1 MKSIVVDGQLS
12 LFDEQP
18 KVVNIIPTKE
28 ENKDNPIFRELI
40 DKYRDTCTRIVK
52 VEKKLYVEIG
62 DQTLSYEADGEP
74 GGIFIRDMLLRP
86 KDEILV
92 ANEYKSITAEQI
104 KTLKNKMHID
114 KFIKRKSDN
123 NILIQYD
130 NFCMA
135 IYPSGKFAKWK
146 SPAVFKDDEIF
157 SIDEI
162 ENINKMHE
170 EIKEDPKL
178 EEVIEISESEEYL
191 KIGDKVSF
199 NYHGPKIG
207 AIVRVYNKGE
217 TVNVSWDNKQT
228 AFYYKSVVKINA

>member
-18 KVVNIIPTKE
+18 KVVSIISTKE
-28 ENKDNPIFRELI
+28 KNKDNPIFKELI
-40 DKYRDTCTRIVK
+40 DKYRYKCTRIVK

-92 ANEYKSITAEQI
+92 ANEYKPINDKQI
-104 KTLKNKMHID
+104 KTLRKIQTD

-146 SPAVFKDDEIF
+146 SAAVYSDNEVYSMNEIESINKLNEEVVQDPIPDVINDDE
-157 SIDEI
+157 EL
-162 ENINKMHE
+162 H
-170 EIKEDPKL
+170 L
-178 EEVIEISESEEYL
+178 
-191 KIGDKVSF
+191 GDRVSF
-199 NYHGPKIG
+199 NYDGMQIGKI
-207 AIVRVYNKGE
+207 ARIYNNGE
-217 TVNVSWDNKQT
+217 TVNVSWNNRQT

>member
-12 LFDEQP
+12 LFDEQH

-28 ENKDNPIFRELI
+28 ENKDNTIFKELI
-40 DKYRDTCTRIVK
+40 DKYRDKCTRIVK

-104 KTLKNKMHID
+104 KTVKNKMHVD

-146 SPAVFKDDEIF
+146 SAAVFKENEVYR
-157 SIDEI
+157 IDEI
-162 ENINKMHE
+162 EDINKINE

-178 EEVIEISESEEYL
+178 EEVIEISESEETL
-191 KIGDKVSF
+191 RLGDKVKF
-199 NYHGPKIG
+199 DYHGPKEG
-207 AIVRVYNKGE
+207 NIVRIYNKGE

>member
-28 ENKDNPIFRELI
+28 ENKDNPIFRGLI

-52 VEKKLYVEIG
+52 VEKKLYVEIDG
-62 DQTLSYEADGEP
+62 QTLSFKPDGEP
-74 GGIFIRDMLLRP
+74 GGIFIKDMLLRP
-86 KDEILV
+86 KDEIIID
-92 ANEYKSITAEQI
+92 NEYKPINDKQI
-104 KTLKNKMHID
+104 KTLRKIQTD

-146 SPAVFKDDEIF
+146 SEAVFKENEVYG
-157 SIDEI
+157 IDEI
-162 ENINKMHE
+162 ENVNKMHE

-178 EEVIEISESEEYL
+178 EEVIEISESEETL
-191 KIGDKVSF
+191 RLGDKVKF
-199 NYHGPKIG
+199 DYHGPKEG
-207 AIVRVYNKGE
+207 NIVRIYNKGE

>member
-18 KVVNIIPTKE
+18 KVVNIIPIKE

-104 KTLKNKMHID
+104 KTVKNKMHVD

-135 IYPSGKFAKWK
+135 IYPSGRFAKWK
-146 SPAVFKDDEIF
+146 SAAVYSDNEVY
-157 SIDEI
+157 SMNEI
-162 ENINKMHE
+162 ENIKQIHE
-170 EIKEDPKL
+170 EIKEDPKV
-178 EEVIEISESEEYL
+178 EDEIEVKESEETL
-191 KIGDKVSF
+191 RLGDKVKF
-199 NYHGPKIG
+199 NYDGPKEG
-207 AIVRVYNKGE
+207 NIVRIYNKGE

>member
-1 MKSIVVDGQLS
+1 MKTIITEGQISI
-12 LFDEQP
+12 FDLPKEIIQP
-18 KVVNIIPTKE
+18 KETATKPVPRASNFDKII
-28 ENKDNPIFRELI
+28 NQYKDSCNRIFI
-40 DKYRDTCTRIVK
+40 I
-52 VEKKLYVEIG
+52 EKKLYVEIG

-104 KTLKNKMHID
+104 KTVKNKMHVD

-135 IYPSGKFAKWK
+135 IYPNGHFAKWK
-146 SPAVFKDDEIF
+146 SPAVFKDNEVF
-157 SIDEI
+157 RIDEI
-162 ENINKMHE
+162 ESINK
-170 EIKEDPKL
+170 L
-178 EEVIEISESEEYL
+178 NEEVVQDPIPDVEL
-191 KIGDKVSF
+191 HLGDRVSF
-199 NYHGPKIG
+199 NYDGMQIGKI
-207 AIVRVYNKGE
+207 ARIYNNGE
-217 TVNVSWDNKQT
+217 TVNVSWNNRQT

>member
-28 ENKDNPIFRELI
+28 ENKDNTIFKELI
-40 DKYRDTCTRIVK
+40 DKYGKTCTRIAK
-52 VEKKLYVEIG
+52 VEQKLYVEIDG
-62 DQTLSYEADGEP
+62 QTLLFKPDGEP
-74 GGIFIRDMLLRP
+74 GGIFIKDMLLRP

-92 ANEYKSITAEQI
+92 ANEYKHITSEQI
-104 KTLKNKMHID
+104 KTIKNKMHVD
-114 KFIKRKSDN
+114 KFIKRKADN
-123 NILIQYD
+123 NVLIQYK

-135 IYPSGKFAKWK
+135 IYPNGHFAKWK
-146 SPAVFKDDEIF
+146 SPAVYSDNEVY

-162 ENINKMHE
+162 EDINKINE
-170 EIKEDPKL
+170 EIEEDPKL
-178 EEVIEISESEEYL
+178 EEVIEISESEEIL
-191 KIGDKVSF
+191 RLGDKVKF
-199 NYHGPKIG
+199 NYDGPKEG
-207 AIVRVYNKGE
+207 NIVRIYNKGE

>member
-1 MKSIVVDGQLS
+1 MKSIVFEGQIS

-18 KVVNIIPTKE
+18 KVINIIQVRE
-28 ENKDNPIFRELI
+28 DNKDNPIFIDLI
-40 DKYRDTCTRIVK
+40 EKYRDTCTRIAK
-52 VEKKLYVEIG
+52 VERKLYVEVNN
-62 DQTLSYEADGEP
+62 QTLSFESDGEASH
-74 GGIFIRDMLLRP
+74 IFVKNMLLRP

-92 ANEYKSITAEQI
+92 SNEYKPINDKQI
-104 KTLKNKMHID
+104 KTLRKIQTD

-135 IYPSGKFAKWK
+135 IYPSGRFAKWK
-146 SPAVFKDDEIF
+146 SAAVFKDNEVYT
-157 SIDEI
+157 IDEI

-170 EIKEDPKL
+170 GIEEDPKV
-178 EEVIEISESEEYL
+178 EEIIEISTL
-191 KIGDKVSF
+191 RLGDKVKF
-199 NYHGPKIG
+199 NYDGPKEG
-207 AIVRVYNKGE
+207 NIVRIYNKGE

>member
-40 DKYRDTCTRIVK
+40 DKYRDKCTRIVK

-74 GGIFIRDMLLRP
+74 GGIFIKDILLRP

-92 ANEYKSITAEQI
+92 ANEYKHITSEQI
-104 KTLKNKMHID
+104 KTIKNKMHVD
-114 KFIKRKSDN
+114 KFIKRKADN
-123 NILIQYD
+123 NVLIQYK

-135 IYPSGKFAKWK
+135 IYPNGHFAKWK
-146 SPAVFKDDEIF
+146 SPAVYSDNEVY

-162 ENINKMHE
+162 EDINKINE
-170 EIKEDPKL
+170 EIEEDPKL
-178 EEVIEISESEEYL
+178 EEVIEISESEEIL
-191 KIGDKVSF
+191 RLGDKVKF
-199 NYHGPKIG
+199 NYDGPKEG
-207 AIVRVYNKGE
+207 NIVRIYNKGE

>member
-18 KVVNIIPTKE
+18 KVVSIIPTKE

-40 DKYRDTCTRIVK
+40 DKYRDICTRIAK
-52 VEKKLYVEIG
+52 VEKKLYIEI
-62 DQTLSYEADGEP
+62 DDKTLSFEADGEP
-74 GGIFIRDMLLRP
+74 GGIFISDMLLRP
-86 KDEILV
+86 KDEILI
-92 ANEYKSITAEQI
+92 ANEYKPITAEQI
-104 KTLKNKMHID
+104 KTVKNKMHID

-170 EIKEDPKL
+170 EIKEDPKV
-178 EEVIEISESEEYL
+178 EGVTEISESEETL
-191 KIGDKVSF
+191 RLGDKVRF
-199 NYHGPKIG
+199 DYHGPKEG
-207 AIVRVYNKGE
+207 NIVRIYNKGE

>member
-12 LFDEQP
+12 LFDEQH

-40 DKYRDTCTRIVK
+40 DKYRDICTRIAK
-52 VEKKLYVEIG
+52 VEKKLYIEI
-62 DQTLSYEADGEP
+62 DDKTLSFEADGEP
-74 GGIFIRDMLLRP
+74 GGTFIKDMLLRP
-86 KDEILV
+86 KDELIIS
-92 ANEYKSITAEQI
+92 NEFKPITAEQI

-130 NFCMA
+130 NFCVA

-146 SPAVFKDDEIF
+146 SAAVYSDNEVY

-162 ENINKMHE
+162 ENINMMYE
-170 EIKEDPKL
+170 EIKQDLKV
-178 EEVIEISESEEYL
+178 EEEIEIKKPEENL
-191 KIGDKVSF
+191 KLGDKVSF
-199 NYHGPKIG
+199 NYEESQVGEV
-207 AIVRVYNKGE
+207 VRIYNKGE
-217 TVNVSWDNKQT
+217 TVNVRWNNKQT

>member
-86 KDEILV
+86 KDEIIIY
-92 ANEYKSITAEQI
+92 NEYKPINDKQI
-104 KTLKNKMHID
+104 KTLRIIQTD
-114 KFIKRKSDN
+114 KFIKRKSDS

-170 EIKEDPKL
+170 EIKEDPKA
-178 EEVIEISESEEYL
+178 EGVTEISESEETL
-191 KIGDKVSF
+191 RLGDKVKF
-199 NYHGPKIG
+199 DYHGSKEG
-207 AIVRVYNKGE
+207 NIVRIYNKGE

>member
-1 MKSIVVDGQLS
+1 MKSKVIDGQIS
-12 LFDEQP
+12 LFDEHH

-28 ENKDNPIFRELI
+28 ENKDNTIFKELI
-40 DKYRDTCTRIVK
+40 DKYRDKCTKIVK
-52 VEKKLYVEIG
+52 VEKKLYVEIE
-62 DQTLSYEADGEP
+62 DQTLSYESDGEP
-74 GGIFIRDMLLRP
+74 GEIFIRDMLLRP

-92 ANEYKSITAEQI
+92 ANEYKPITAEQI
-104 KTLKNKMHID
+104 NTVKNKMHVN

-146 SPAVFKDDEIF
+146 SAAVYSDNEVY
-157 SIDEI
+157 SMNEI
-162 ENINKMHE
+162 ENINQMHE
-170 EIKEDPKL
+170 EIKEDPKV
-178 EEVIEISESEEYL
+178 EGVIESSESEETL
-191 KIGDKVSF
+191 RLGDKVKF
-199 NYHGPKIG
+199 DYHGSKEG
-207 AIVRVYNKGE
+207 NIVRIYNKGE

>member
-62 DQTLSYEADGEP
+62 DQTLSYEADGES

-86 KDEILV
+86 KDEIIID
-92 ANEYKSITAEQI
+92 NEYKSITAEQI

-146 SPAVFKDDEIF
+146 SAAVYSDNEVY
-157 SIDEI
+157 SMNEI

-170 EIKEDPKL
+170 EIKEDPKV
-178 EEVIEISESEEYL
+178 EGVTEISESEETLRLGY
-191 KIGDKVSF
+191 KVKF
-199 NYHGPKIG
+199 NYDGPKEG
-207 AIVRVYNKGE
+207 NIVRIYNKGE
-217 TVNVSWDNKQT
+217 TINVSPLL
-228 AFYYKSVVKINA
+228 

>member
-18 KVVNIIPTKE
+18 KVVSIISTKE
-28 ENKDNPIFRELI
+28 KNKDNPIFRELI
-40 DKYRDTCTRIVK
+40 DKYRYKCTRIVK

-104 KTLKNKMHID
+104 KTVKNKMHVD

-135 IYPSGKFAKWK
+135 IYPNGHFAKWK
-146 SPAVFKDDEIF
+146 SPAVFKDNEVY

-162 ENINKMHE
+162 EDINKINE
-170 EIKEDPKL
+170 EIEEDPKV
-178 EEVIEISESEEYL
+178 EGVTEISESEETL
-191 KIGDKVSF
+191 RLGDKVKF
-199 NYHGPKIG
+199 DYHGLKEG
-207 AIVRVYNKGE
+207 NIVRIYNKGE

>member
-62 DQTLSYEADGEP
+62 DQTLSYEADGKP

-86 KDEILV
+86 KDEIIID
-92 ANEYKSITAEQI
+92 NEYKSITAEQI

-146 SPAVFKDDEIF
+146 SPAVYSDNEVY
-157 SIDEI
+157 SMNEI

-170 EIKEDPKL
+170 EIKEDPKV
-178 EEVIEISESEEYL
+178 EGVTEISESEKTL
-191 KIGDKVSF
+191 RLGDKVKF
-199 NYHGPKIG
+199 DYHGPKEG
-207 AIVRVYNKGE
+207 NIVRIYNKGE

>member
-12 LFDEQP
+12 LFDEQH

-28 ENKDNPIFRELI
+28 ENKDNTIFKELI
-40 DKYRDTCTRIVK
+40 DKYRDKCTRIVK

-74 GGIFIRDMLLRP
+74 GGIFIKDMLLRP

-92 ANEYKSITAEQI
+92 ANEYKHITSEQI
-104 KTLKNKMHID
+104 KTIKNKMHVD
-114 KFIKRKSDN
+114 KFIKRKADN
-123 NILIQYD
+123 NVLIQYK

-135 IYPSGKFAKWK
+135 IYPNGHFAKWK
-146 SPAVFKDDEIF
+146 SPAVYSDNEVY

-162 ENINKMHE
+162 EDINKINE
-170 EIKEDPKL
+170 EIEEDPKL
-178 EEVIEISESEEYL
+178 EEVIEISESEEIL
-191 KIGDKVSF
+191 RLGDKVKF
-199 NYHGPKIG
+199 NYDGPKEG
-207 AIVRVYNKGE
+207 NIVRIYNKGE

>member
-40 DKYRDTCTRIVK
+40 DKYRDKCTRIVK

-74 GGIFIRDMLLRP
+74 GGIFIKDILLRP

-92 ANEYKSITAEQI
+92 ANEYKHITSEQI
-104 KTLKNKMHID
+104 KTIKNKMHVD
-114 KFIKRKSDN
+114 KFIKRKADN
-123 NILIQYD
+123 NVLIQYK

-135 IYPSGKFAKWK
+135 IYPNGHFAKWK
-146 SPAVFKDDEIF
+146 SPAVYSDNEVY

-162 ENINKMHE
+162 EDINKINE
-170 EIKEDPKL
+170 EIEEDPKV
-178 EEVIEISESEEYL
+178 EGVTEISESEETL
-191 KIGDKVSF
+191 RLGDKVKF
-199 NYHGPKIG
+199 NYDGPKEG
-207 AIVRVYNKGE
+207 NIVRIYNKGE

>member
-18 KVVNIIPTKE
+18 KVINIIQAKE
-28 ENKDNPIFRELI
+28 ENKDNPIFKEVI
-40 DKYRDTCTRIVK
+40 EKYRYICTRIAK
-52 VEKKLYVEIG
+52 VEKKLYIEI
-62 DQTLSYEADGEP
+62 DDKTLSFEADGEP
-74 GGIFIRDMLLRP
+74 GRIFVRDMLLRP

-92 ANEYKSITAEQI
+92 ANEYKHITSEQI
-104 KTLKNKMHID
+104 KTIKNKMHVD

-123 NILIQYD
+123 NVLIQYK

-135 IYPSGKFAKWK
+135 IYPNGHFAKWK
-146 SPAVFKDDEIF
+146 SPAVYSDNEVYT
-157 SIDEI
+157 IDEI

-170 EIKEDPKL
+170 EIKEDPKV
-178 EEVIEISESEEYL
+178 EGVTEISESEETL
-191 KIGDKVSF
+191 RLGDKVKF
-199 NYHGPKIG
+199 DYHGPKEG
-207 AIVRVYNKGE
+207 NIVRIYNKGE